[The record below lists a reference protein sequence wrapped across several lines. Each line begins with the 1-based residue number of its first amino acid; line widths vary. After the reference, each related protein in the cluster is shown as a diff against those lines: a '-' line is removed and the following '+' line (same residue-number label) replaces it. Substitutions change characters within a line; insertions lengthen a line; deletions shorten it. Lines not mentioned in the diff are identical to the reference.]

1 MIVILNKNNHIF
13 KKEPNKI
20 AYLFGALPYSEIYI
34 YINRVQYCIRIHKKI
49 VLKKWNKSHSINL
62 LRNIW
67 KLEQDLVCNGL
78 NLFNALGTLF

>member
-34 YINRVQYCIRIHKKI
+34 YINRVQYCIRIHKKNSSQ
-49 VLKKWNKSHSINL
+49 KMKQKP
-62 LRNIW
+62 
-67 KLEQDLVCNGL
+67 
-78 NLFNALGTLF
+78 FN